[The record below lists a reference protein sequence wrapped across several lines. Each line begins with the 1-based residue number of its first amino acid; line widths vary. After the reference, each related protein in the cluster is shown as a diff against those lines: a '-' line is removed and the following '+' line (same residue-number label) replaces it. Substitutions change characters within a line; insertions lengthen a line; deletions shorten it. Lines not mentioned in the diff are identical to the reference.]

1 MPGGSTSHRAGGRRP
16 VAGALL
22 PFLALAALALP
33 DLGARASVNSG
44 VAVLAMGSAPRATPF
59 PASHLGVRWHGDE
72 EATIE
77 LRHRAEAQGWSQWRA
92 VAVSHDLGDEERGV
106 HLSGLIR
113 APAAMGVQVRA
124 TGDAS
129 RLEVVVIDAGPSP
142 TAGERQPEV
151 VTRAQWGADES
162 KRKGTPEFAPL
173 SKLVVHHTVTENDDP
188 DPAATV
194 RAVYAYHTQANGW
207 NDIGYHFLID
217 AAGRIY
223 EGRFARQYRPG
234 ETPTGED
241 ESGRGVVGAHA
252 KGANVGSVGVALLGD
267 FRTTEP
273 RPAALDALVR
283 LLGWKA
289 ARHHIDPHGADP
301 FTFTDGSTRSF
312 PNLGGHRDVGTTAC
326 PGDRLY
332 AHLPEIRDRV
342 ASHPGAIPGAPAPGS
357 PPPPP
362 LVPGYWA
369 VSAEG
374 VVEAVG
380 DAPFLGSLAGT
391 RLNAPVVSMAPTRS
405 GGGYWLASSDGGVF
419 AFGDARFSGSAALG
433 PLDSSVVRL
442 EPTPTGGGYWLVTAN
457 GGVLAFGDARFYGS
471 ALSLPEVKFVGMAA
485 TPTGEGYWLASSD
498 GRVYAFGDALTGDVS
513 SGRAAAGLAGDPRP
527 TPIVSIAAVPSGRGY
542 WLVAR
547 DGNVFAVEAPFRGRV
562 PEGRE
567 VVQIRATESGEGYYV
582 AGGDG
587 AMFAFGDADGRRER
601 SRSTGLLAVVDVAI
615 RPLPPK
621 PSGP

>member
-1 MPGGSTSHRAGGRRP
+1 LS
-16 VAGALL
+16 VA
-22 PFLALAALALP
+22 
-33 DLGARASVNSG
+33 
-44 VAVLAMGSAPRATPF
+44 
-59 PASHLGVRWHGDE
+59 
-72 EATIE
+72 
-77 LRHRAEAQGWSQWRA
+77 
-92 VAVSHDLGDEERGV
+92 HDLGDEARGIR
-106 HLSGLIR
+106 LSGLIR
-113 APAAMGVQVRA
+113 APGATRVQARASGAAE
-124 TGDAS
+124 
-129 RLEVVVIDAGPSP
+129 RLEVVVIQAGQTGAARP
-142 TAGERQPEV
+142 GDRQPEV

-162 KRKGTPEFAPL
+162 MRTGTPEFAPL
-173 SKLVVHHTVTENDDP
+173 SKLVVHHTVTQNDDP

-207 NDIGYHFLID
+207 NDIGYHFLVD

-223 EGRFARQYRPG
+223 EGRFARPYRPG
-234 ETPTGED
+234 EIPTGED

-267 FRTTEP
+267 FRSAEP
-273 RPAALDALVR
+273 TPAALDALVR

-289 ARHHIDPHGADP
+289 ARHGIDPGGASP
-301 FTFTDGSTRSF
+301 YTFTDGTTRSF
-312 PNLGGHRDVGTTAC
+312 PNLSGHRDVGTTAC
-326 PGDRLY
+326 PGDKLY
-332 AHLPEIRDRV
+332 AHLPEIRHRV
-342 ASHPGAIPGAPAPGS
+342 AKASGAPLPEASQPPA
-357 PPPPP
+357 PPPP
-362 LVPGYWA
+362 VPGFWT

-380 DAPFLGSLAGT
+380 DAPFFGSAAGMG
-391 RLNAPVVSMAPTRS
+391 LNAPVVSMAPTRS

-419 AFGDARFSGSAALG
+419 AFGDAGFSGSAVLRPVDA
-433 PLDSSVVRL
+433 PVVRL

-471 ALSLPEVKFVGMAA
+471 ALSLPEVRFVGMAA
-485 TPTGEGYWLASSD
+485 TPTGEGYWLTSSD
-498 GRVYAFGDALTGDVS
+498 GRVFAFGDALTGGVS
-513 SGRAAAGLAGDPRP
+513 SGRAAAGLSGDPPSP
-527 TPIVSIAAVPSGRGY
+527 TPIVSMAATPSGRGY

-601 SRSTGLLAVVDVAI
+601 PRSTGLLAVVDVAI
-615 RPLPPK
+615 RPPPLT
-621 PSGP
+621 PTEP